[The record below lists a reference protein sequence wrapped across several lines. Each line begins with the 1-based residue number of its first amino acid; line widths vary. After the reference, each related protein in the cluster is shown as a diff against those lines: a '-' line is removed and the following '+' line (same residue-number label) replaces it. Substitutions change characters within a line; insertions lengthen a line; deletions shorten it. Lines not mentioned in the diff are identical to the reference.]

1 VEQVVNACGLMKPAP
16 IHAVA
21 VALTRAARACQHAD
35 KAVSAAATM
44 VSLPADVRAAETG
57 WRRSMENMMQTF
69 DTPAPTSAVVA
80 RRPVMSEQTAGAV
93 GLTGTGAGCL
103 PRRRGQ
109 TGPRRCSGSTVT
121 PMLKPA
127 RHRSGVERE
136 GEPIA
141 SLLSTKPARASRTGP
156 AGRSPF
162 ASFAKF
168 VLVGGGVGLASSAA
182 VPLTATLMPW
192 VTANALIT
200 VVSTLLGTELH
211 ARFTFG
217 ARRRAQWHQH
227 LQSAGS
233 ATAAYMITSAAIL
246 VLHAVQPSA
255 SMFWEQA
262 TYLSASGLAGTGRFL
277 MLRLYVFRAQQHPVK
292 V

>member
-1 VEQVVNACGLMKPAP
+1 
-16 IHAVA
+16 
-21 VALTRAARACQHAD
+21 
-35 KAVSAAATM
+35 
-44 VSLPADVRAAETG
+44 
-57 WRRSMENMMQTF
+57 MQTF
-69 DTPAPTSAVVA
+69 DTPAPTSAVAA
-80 RRPVMSEQTAGAV
+80 RRTVMGEQTAGAV
-93 GLTGTGAGCL
+93 GLTGTGAGYL

-109 TGPRRCSGSTVT
+109 TGPTRCSGSTVP

-127 RHRSGVERE
+127 RRRSGVEGE

-141 SLLSTKPARASRTGP
+141 SLLSTKPARASRTRP
-156 AGRSPF
+156 AGRS
-162 ASFAKF
+162 SFARF
-168 VLVGGGVGLASSAA
+168 VLVGGGIGLASSAA

-233 ATAAYMITSAAIL
+233 AAAAYMITSAAIL

-255 SMFWEQA
+255 GMRWEQA
-262 TYLSASGLAGTGRFL
+262 VYLSASGLAGAGRFL
-277 MLRLYVFRAQQHPVK
+277 MLRLCVFRAQRRPRHRPR
-292 V
+292 

>member
-1 VEQVVNACGLMKPAP
+1 VQ
-16 IHAVA
+16 
-21 VALTRAARACQHAD
+21 
-35 KAVSAAATM
+35 
-44 VSLPADVRAAETG
+44 
-57 WRRSMENMMQTF
+57 
-69 DTPAPTSAVVA
+69 
-80 RRPVMSEQTAGAV
+80 
-93 GLTGTGAGCL
+93 
-103 PRRRGQ
+103 
-109 TGPRRCSGSTVT
+109 
-121 PMLKPA
+121 
-127 RHRSGVERE
+127 RE
-136 GEPIA
+136 GEPFA
-141 SLLSTKPARASRTGP
+141 SLLSTKPATASRTRP

-168 VLVGGGVGLASSAA
+168 VLIGGGIGLASSAA

-233 ATAAYMITSAAIL
+233 ATAAYMITSAAIV
-246 VLHAVQPSA
+246 VLHAVQPSHRV
-255 SMFWEQA
+255 
-262 TYLSASGLAGTGRFL
+262 GTTRCAAPGR
-277 MLRLYVFRAQQHPVK
+277 K

>member
-1 VEQVVNACGLMKPAP
+1 
-16 IHAVA
+16 
-21 VALTRAARACQHAD
+21 
-35 KAVSAAATM
+35 
-44 VSLPADVRAAETG
+44 
-57 WRRSMENMMQTF
+57 MQTF

-80 RRPVMSEQTAGAV
+80 RRTVMSEQTAGAV
-93 GLTGTGAGCL
+93 GLTGTGAGCR
-103 PRRRGQ
+103 PRRRGPA
-109 TGPRRCSGSTVT
+109 GPRRCSASTVR

-127 RHRSGVERE
+127 RRRSGVERE

-141 SLLSTKPARASRTGP
+141 SLRSTKPAT
-156 AGRSPF
+156 RSPF

-168 VLVGGGVGLASSAA
+168 VLIGGGVGLASSAA

-227 LQSAGS
+227 LQAAGS
-233 ATAAYMITSAAIL
+233 AAAAYMLTSAVIL
-246 VLHAVQPSA
+246 VLHAVQPSVG
-255 SMFWEQA
+255 MCWEQA
-262 TYLSASGLAGTGRFL
+262 AYLSASGLAGAGRFL
-277 MLRLYVFRAQQHPVK
+277 MLRLYVFRAQRHPRHRTLRLASESGHGG
-292 V
+292 